1 MATLWN
7 PTFLHFFS
15 IWYGISLSYIPIVKS
30 CCGPFRPR
38 RIGCANLIRFQSAPD
53 EVWDRGTGG
62 ERCVVYIPTAWGV
75 VTVLNSLSPNLFE
88 HGSRIHVFLSQQ
100 DCNIRLTQHLML
112 KTRTALWFWGI
123 QPLTTSSIFELL
135 TSLAWAEIIMGLGA
149 LRLKISARFVQDM
162 FSTCICKMG
171 VGLKSPEVFVVTKCQ
186 QV

>member
-38 RIGCANLIRFQSAPD
+38 RIGCANFIRFQSAPD